1 MLKHLADKGVPFV
14 QKDLPVDP
22 KAGAELAALGV
33 LAAPATVIDGAGVT
47 GFEPA
52 KMDRLLGEG
61 AGNKLHIRAGG
72 ASGFAA
78 RAGSRPFPPRIPR
91 VL

>member
-1 MLKHLADKGVPFV
+1 MLKNLPDKRAPFV

-33 LAAPATVIDGAGVT
+33 LATSASVIGGEAVT

-61 AGNKLHIRAGG
+61 AGN
-72 ASGFAA
+72 
-78 RAGSRPFPPRIPR
+78 
-91 VL
+91 